1 MTEEDTI
8 RLLESRHDIHAVAN
22 PGGLTHDPVYQAAV
36 IESRDELAAARAEL
50 VQKVAHNTLELSETD
65 TERARAQQLLAEAV
79 EHYRYYRGRTED
91 ALLNPPPGQPL
102 GPEEFNRRQRLF
114 GRYYEQNPS
123 ELVRLSLNKQ
133 VEVLDALLSAYQTEA
148 ELQNLNHLA
157 HLEATFR
164 PAIDAVQ
171 EYHRETHEDL
181 MATET
186 LQQARRAFD
195 RALLAHTRLVESLLT
210 RVDREDD
217 ARHFIK
223 RREPAYAARRRAKT
237 SVAQEPEVD
246 SIESEIHADRPVPA

>member
-8 RLLESRHDIHAVAN
+8 RLLESRHDIHAVAS
-22 PGGLTHDPVYQAAV
+22 PAGLTNDPVYQAAV
-36 IESRDELAAARAEL
+36 IESRNELAAARADL

-65 TERARAQQLLAEAV
+65 TERAHAQQQLAEAV

-148 ELQNLNHLA
+148 ELQNLNHLV

-181 MATET
+181 VATET
-186 LQQARRAFD
+186 LQQARQNLGRPGTRGRQHRIRNPRRPPRPRLSISPDSPQA
-195 RALLAHTRLVESLLT
+195 ALTGRNSFPPPPIASSSRCNGESLCH
-210 RVDREDD
+210 V
-217 ARHFIK
+217 
-223 RREPAYAARRRAKT
+223 
-237 SVAQEPEVD
+237 VALKPL
-246 SIESEIHADRPVPA
+246 